1 MSTDQQWDIVSG
13 IGITALAVAAARAV
27 ETSRPDALIQ
37 DPYAVRFVEEAR
49 PPVPMP
55 TTAAEAEADGARR
68 YWPDTSTYI
77 AVRTRA
83 FDDFFQEAVAA
94 GVTQAVVLAAGL
106 DARAFRLPWPAGTV
120 VYEIDQPL
128 VLDFKLR
135 VLREQGVAA
144 SCEHRPV
151 AVDLRNDWATALEAA
166 GFDRSRPTAWLAE
179 GLLPYLPPEAEE
191 ELFQE
196 IHRLSTPGSRFAV
209 ETFGNA
215 WVVTRSEEAAEGSVR
230 SLGVDITSLI
240 HTDQRPKPADRLT
253 ELGWRTRS
261 VPAEEAAA
269 AHGRPLSEEFAKR
282 EAVHVFAELS

>member
-94 GVTQAVVLAAGL
+94 GVTQAVVLASGL

-196 IHRLSTPGSRFAV
+196 IHRLSAPGSRFAV
-209 ETFGNA
+209 ETFGNVA
-215 WVVTRSEEAAEGSVR
+215 AAMGKSAADGSIRSM
-230 SLGVDITSLI
+230 GVDISGLI
-240 HTDQRPKPADRLT
+240 HTDRRPKPADRLGD
-253 ELGWRTRS
+253 LGWRTRS
-261 VPAEEAAA
+261 VAAEEAAA
-269 AHGRPLSEEFAKR
+269 AHGRPLSDEFAKR
-282 EAVHVFAELS
+282 EAVHVFARLP

>member
-37 DPYAVRFVEEAR
+37 DPYAARFVEEAR

-55 TTAAEAEADGARR
+55 TTAAEAAADGAQE
-68 YWPDTSTYI
+68 YWLDTSSYI
-77 AVRTRA
+77 AIRTKA
-83 FDDFFQEAVAA
+83 FDDFFQDAAAA
-94 GVTQAVVLAAGL
+94 GVTQAVVLASGL
-106 DARAFRLPWPAGTV
+106 DVRAFRLQWPAGTV
-120 VYEIDQPL
+120 VFEIDQPL

-151 AVDLRNDWATALEAA
+151 AVDLRNDWAAALEAA

-179 GLLPYLPPEAEE
+179 GLLPYLPPEAEQ

-196 IHRLSTPGSRFAV
+196 IHRLSAPGSRFAV
-209 ETFGNA
+209 ETFGNTWA
-215 WVVTRSEEAAEGSVR
+215 AQGEEAAEGSVR
-230 SLGVDITSLI
+230 SLGFDITGLI
-240 HTDQRPKPADRLT
+240 HTDARPRPADRL
-253 ELGWRTRS
+253 EDLGWRTRS
-261 VPAEEAAA
+261 VRAEETAAG
-269 AHGRPLSEEFAKR
+269 HGRPLSEEFAKR
-282 EAVHVFAELS
+282 EAVHVFARLP

>member
-37 DPYAVRFVEEAR
+37 DPYAARFVEEAR
-49 PPVPMP
+49 PPAPMP

-83 FDDFFQEAVAA
+83 FDEFFQDAAAA
-94 GVTQAVVLAAGL
+94 GVTQAVVLASGL
-106 DARAFRLPWPAGTV
+106 DARAFRLPWPTGTV

-135 VLREQGVAA
+135 VLREQGAAA

-151 AVDLRNDWATALEAA
+151 AVDLRDDWATALEAA

-196 IHRLSTPGSRFAV
+196 IHRLSAPGSRFAV
-209 ETFGNA
+209 ETFGN
-215 WVVTRSEEAAEGSVR
+215 VAAAMGKSAADGSVR
-230 SLGVDITSLI
+230 SMGVDISGLI
-240 HTDQRPKPADRLT
+240 HTDQRPKPADRLAD
-253 ELGWRTRS
+253 LGWRTRS

-269 AHGRPLSEEFAKR
+269 AHGRPLSDEFAKR
-282 EAVHVFAELS
+282 EAVHVFALLP